1 MSAEQLEFNVD
12 RIDAKME
19 ELLASFEAHPQMQPP
34 NTHPTIF
41 FLFDFIRNAHRE
53 LQGIDMDKFRAGDAN
68 ARRMAQDVLGRNNFT
83 NALVNDTTGK
93 LALMTGGD
101 PNNPVDFGEDIRE
114 KAKAINRNQ
123 LQALLPWTLA
133 PASSTSNIARRSAA
147 LATPESIHCLEGRT
161 RRFIRHLGIIMASEA
176 RADVVRYR
184 QEEEPVIVR
193 VVFPG

>member
-41 FLFDFIRNAHRE
+41 FLFDFVRNAHRE

-114 KAKAINRNQ
+114 KAKA
-123 LQALLPWTLA
+123 LV
-133 PASSTSNIARRSAA
+133 
-147 LATPESIHCLEGRT
+147 E
-161 RRFIRHLGIIMASEA
+161 
-176 RADVVRYR
+176 V
-184 QEEEPVIVR
+184 
-193 VVFPG
+193 